1 VLCARPVRDALAAA
15 LDDRGRSSL
24 DELAWIFGEP
34 DHEGPKRRE
43 LEADAEDALYRSYP
57 AHVGAGSR
65 PLGRPCSW
73 GGSRRERSSSPSG
86 AGRSGASR
94 KSGASSPRRRRW
106 LELGQ
111 LLEKRGRAS
120 TSPERAAV
128 QVESRPAACAP
139 PLCRALR
146 HVVNKA
152 RPPPPRTTRRLASA
166 SRNRKPTWPRPSRIV
181 GRPLPAGAHLRA
193 SLPSRG
199 RAKSPLRS
207 HGVCDTNRRH
217 RRRRVR
223 PALDGGRAGLL
234 VPPGDL
240 DALVDA
246 VRRLTSD
253 VELRT
258 ALLTRGLELVQELTL
273 EAQAARAAQVI
284 AE

>member
-1 VLCARPVRDALAAA
+1 VSPTTRARSAASSKPTPRTRSTAATPPTSAPGPDLSAVPVVGEDPAVNVQAA
-15 LDDRGRSSL
+15 LRGQVDQAL
-24 DELAWIFGEP
+24 
-34 DHEGPKRRE
+34 
-43 LEADAEDALYRSYP
+43 LENLGP
-57 AHVGAGSR
+57 AHRDDDVG
-65 PLGRPCSW
+65 
-73 GGSRRERSSSPSG
+73 
-86 AGRSGASR
+86 
-94 KSGASSPRRRRW
+94 